1 MSHSSITTQGFR
13 TAAAEQVIDSTGGEA
28 GTENVEGNMW
38 IAEQGQLGAKE
49 LNAVKG
55 LGEAR
60 CLKGI

>member
-1 MSHSSITTQGFR
+1 
-13 TAAAEQVIDSTGGEA
+13 
-28 GTENVEGNMW
+28 MW

-49 LNAVKG
+49 LNAVEG